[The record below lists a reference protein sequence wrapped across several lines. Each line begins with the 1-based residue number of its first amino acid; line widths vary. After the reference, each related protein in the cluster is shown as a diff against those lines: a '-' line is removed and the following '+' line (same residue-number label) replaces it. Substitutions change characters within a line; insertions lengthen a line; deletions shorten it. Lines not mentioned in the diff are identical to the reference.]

1 MYRLTGP
8 LARACY
14 PDFSLNPESSAWE
27 INIKNQYDTNRRAG
41 DRMKDS
47 SHCNRNW
54 NRNEIM
60 IESLNIVFAADHLD
74 ADLLALGREL
84 EVAIKG
90 QPSNLWGEA
99 TLSRRM
105 DG

>member
-1 MYRLTGP
+1 
-8 LARACY
+8 
-14 PDFSLNPESSAWE
+14 
-27 INIKNQYDTNRRAG
+27 
-41 DRMKDS
+41 
-47 SHCNRNW
+47 
-54 NRNEIM
+54 M